1 LWHEVS
7 RHKHEFHRLGG
18 ESVRGASGTIAR
30 VTSPAPDFRC
40 AAASLLDTE
49 PMGGTAPDEG
59 AWLFVEYA
67 GAWGRK
73 AVAESRLPDDV
84 REFLDGLDGIRVQ
97 LVRRHG
103 GVSGPGVRVFTA
115 RLGAEPGV
123 WSAVLA
129 DVAEVPTL
137 DLARPDA
144 DPRLTAYDAP
154 LWLVCT
160 NGRRDLCCAETGRP
174 VAAALAARW
183 PDATW
188 ETTHLGGHR
197 FAGTLLA
204 LPSGYALGRLDP
216 GTAVTA
222 CKELEAGR
230 LPLDVVR
237 GRAGLPGAAQVAEL
251 HLRRELGL
259 ADLDDIAHVLDATV
273 EDVDG
278 HSVTLDAAGTTY
290 VVRVRAADGEPRRQS
305 CGDPKTK
312 AARVYEI
319 ESWGKPDA

>member
-1 LWHEVS
+1 M
-7 RHKHEFHRLGG
+7 
-18 ESVRGASGTIAR
+18 
-30 VTSPAPDFRC
+30 TSSAPDFRC
-40 AAASLLDTE
+40 AAASLLDDE
-49 PMGGTAPDEG
+49 PMAGTAPDER

-67 GAWGRK
+67 SPWGRK
-73 AVAESRLPDDV
+73 AVAESRLPDGV
-84 REFLDGLDGIRVQ
+84 REFLAGLDGVRVQ
-97 LVRRHG
+97 FIRRHG
-103 GVSGPGVRVFTA
+103 GVAGPGVRVFTA

-123 WSAVLA
+123 WTTVLA
-129 DVAEVPTL
+129 DATEVPTL
-137 DLARPDA
+137 DLSRPDA

-160 NGRRDLCCAETGRP
+160 NGRRDVCCAATGRP
-174 VAAALAARW
+174 VAATLAARW

-204 LPSGYALGRLDP
+204 LPSGFALGRLEP

-230 LPLDVVR
+230 LPLDVAR

-259 ADLDDIAHVLDATV
+259 EDLAAVTVLAVGDPGDDA
-273 EDVDG
+273 VDG
-278 HSVTLDAAGTTY
+278 ATITLEAGGAPY
-290 VVRVRAADGEPRRQS
+290 AVRVRTTDGEPRRQS
-305 CGDPKTK
+305 CADLKTK
-312 AARVYEI
+312 PARVYEVV
-319 ESWGKPDA
+319 SWGKPPA

>member
-1 LWHEVS
+1 M
-7 RHKHEFHRLGG
+7 
-18 ESVRGASGTIAR
+18 
-30 VTSPAPDFRC
+30 TSPAPDFRC

-67 GAWGRK
+67 GPWGRK

-123 WSAVLA
+123 WSTVLA

-204 LPSGYALGRLDP
+204 LPSGYALGRLDA

-259 ADLDDIAHVLDATV
+259 EDLDDMAHVPDVTV

-278 HSVTLDAAGTTY
+278 HTVTLDAAGTTY
-290 VVRVRAADGEPRRQS
+290 VVRVRAADGEARRQS

-312 AARVYEI
+312 PARVYEI
-319 ESWGKPDA
+319 ESWGTPEA

>member
-1 LWHEVS
+1 M
-7 RHKHEFHRLGG
+7 
-18 ESVRGASGTIAR
+18 T
-30 VTSPAPDFRC
+30 TSAADFRC
-40 AAASLLDTE
+40 AAASLRDTE
-49 PMGGTAPDEG
+49 PMAGTAPDERV
-59 AWLFVEYA
+59 WLFVEYA

-73 AVAESRLPDDV
+73 AVAESRLPDEV
-84 REFLDGLDGIRVQ
+84 REFLAGLHGIRVQ
-97 LVRRHG
+97 LIRRHG

-115 RLGAEPGV
+115 RLGTDPGV
-123 WSAVLA
+123 WTTVLA
-129 DVAEVPTL
+129 DITEVSTL

-144 DPRLTAYDAP
+144 DPRLAAYDAP

-204 LPSGYALGRLDP
+204 LPSGFALGRLDA

-251 HLRRELGL
+251 HLRRELARDGAAAVEGV
-259 ADLDDIAHVLDATV
+259 ADVAIRA
-273 EDVDG
+273 VDG
-278 HSVTLDAAGTTY
+278 DTVTLEAVGATY
-290 VVRVRAADGEPRRQS
+290 TVRVRTTDGEPRRQS
-305 CGDPKTK
+305 CADAKTK
-312 AARVYEI
+312 PARVYEI
-319 ESWGKPDA
+319 GSWGKPEA

>member
-1 LWHEVS
+1 
-7 RHKHEFHRLGG
+7 
-18 ESVRGASGTIAR
+18 
-30 VTSPAPDFRC
+30 
-40 AAASLLDTE
+40 
-49 PMGGTAPDEG
+49 MGGTAPDES

-67 GAWGRK
+67 GPWGRK

-84 REFLDGLDGIRVQ
+84 REFLAGLDGIRVQ

-123 WSAVLA
+123 WTTVLA

-204 LPSGYALGRLDP
+204 LPSGYALGRLDARHGRHRVQGARGRSAAP
-216 GTAVTA
+216 RRGRGAGPACPAPPRSPSCTCAASSASRTSTTSRTSWPSRTSRTRRSRPSTATTSRSTPPARRTSSA
-222 CKELEAGR
+222 CGR
-230 LPLDVVR
+230 RRGAAR
-237 GRAGLPGAAQVAEL
+237 GRAA
-251 HLRRELGL
+251 R
-259 ADLDDIAHVLDATV
+259 
-273 EDVDG
+273 
-278 HSVTLDAAGTTY
+278 TL
-290 VVRVRAADGEPRRQS
+290 
-305 CGDPKTK
+305 KTK
-312 AARVYEI
+312 PARVYE
-319 ESWGKPDA
+319 SRVLG

>member
-1 LWHEVS
+1 
-7 RHKHEFHRLGG
+7 
-18 ESVRGASGTIAR
+18 
-30 VTSPAPDFRC
+30 
-40 AAASLLDTE
+40 
-49 PMGGTAPDEG
+49 
-59 AWLFVEYA
+59 
-67 GAWGRK
+67 
-73 AVAESRLPDDV
+73 
-84 REFLDGLDGIRVQ
+84 
-97 LVRRHG
+97 
-103 GVSGPGVRVFTA
+103 
-115 RLGAEPGV
+115 V
-123 WSAVLA
+123 WTTVLA
-129 DVAEVPTL
+129 DATDLPTL
-137 DLARPDA
+137 DLSRPDA

-259 ADLDDIAHVLDATV
+259 EDLDDMAHVLDATV
-273 EDVDG
+273 DDVDG
-278 HSVTLDAAGTTY
+278 HTVTLDAAGTTY